1 MNNLFD
7 YFFRVISNTNEAIL
21 ESDNFLLYFI
31 IVVFLSVMGMLL
43 SITMIRTDLPLTKRW
58 KRISNGTFSPGGSS
72 AKTFV
77 REESIVVK
85 KLLTPLGKLAIPKDE
100 WRKSLIRK
108 RMVNAGFRTNQ
119 AVSIFYG
126 IKAMLTLLFPGLLI
140 FNKVFYGKMS
150 PQGLLFFAFLLA
162 ALGYYLPTIYLRL
175 KTSKRQKNITN
186 AFPDALD
193 LMVVCVEAGLGLD
206 AAILRVG
213 EEMKLTSKA
222 LAEEFYLLNLELR
235 TGKPREVAMKNL
247 AWRTGVEDVES
258 LVTMLIQADR
268 FGTSI
273 AQSLRV
279 HSDVL
284 RTKRQLRAEEKAAK
298 IPVKLIFPL
307 ALFIFPSLFIVIL
320 GPAIIAAYRTFVQP

>member
-1 MNNLFD
+1 MDNLIDFVQGIMSETD
-7 YFFRVISNTNEAIL
+7 YYYLSIIIL
-21 ESDNFLLYFI
+21 IFLSFMGVFLLI
-31 IVVFLSVMGMLL
+31 ITLG
-43 SITMIRTDLPLTKRW
+43 RRDPLTKRW
-58 KRISNGTFSPGGSS
+58 KRISSNSSPPRTSY
-72 AKTFV
+72 AKAFL
-77 REESIVVK
+77 REDSVVVK
-85 KLLTPLGKLAIPKDE
+85 KILTPLGKLAVPKDE
-100 WRKSLIRK
+100 CRRSITRK
-108 RMVNAGFRTNQ
+108 RLVNAGFRRNE
-119 AVSIFYG
+119 AIGIFYG
-126 IKAMLTLLFPGLLI
+126 IKALLTLLFPGLFL
-140 FNKVFYGKMS
+140 FSKVFYGKIS
-150 PQGLLFFAFLLA
+150 PEELLFVAFFLA
-162 ALGYYLPTIYLRL
+162 ALGYYLPTIYLKW
-175 KTSKRQKNITN
+175 KTSGRQRDVTN

-213 EEMKLTSKA
+213 EEIRLTSRP

-235 TGKPREVAMKNL
+235 AGKLREDAMKNL

-320 GPAIIAAYRTFVQP
+320 GPPLIAVFRTFMQP